1 MINYYCINLLR
12 RKDRW
17 DRMAAL
23 AAERGIALTQ
33 VLAIDA
39 TATDFAAKAA
49 HLKRKGP
56 TGILGDGAV
65 ACTLSHVKAWQAF
78 VDSGQDHAVFLEDDV
93 ELSDDFAA
101 TVAAIIGAQ
110 PGFDLIKLE
119 CSLSAKDGILL
130 GPPVFEM
137 KRRRLRPCY
146 QLSTDAAAYILSREG
161 ARHALSRIGQSDV
174 AVDHFLFYPLDRT
187 GNCGLPFAYVEPSI
201 AIQDRGL
208 QSNIASARYAD
219 SAWSRKL
226 RRLGYEA
233 APAGTMISALLF
245 KGARVIKP
253 PYQA

>member
-1 MINYYCINLLR
+1 MT
-12 RKDRW
+12 
-17 DRMAAL
+17 AL
-23 AAERGIALTQ
+23 AAERGIVLTQ
-33 VLAIDA
+33 VPAIDA
-39 TATDFAAKAA
+39 SADDFLAKAA

-65 ACTLSHVKAWQAF
+65 ACTLSHARAWQAF
-78 VDSGQDHAVFLEDDV
+78 VDSGQDYAVFLQDDV
-93 ELSDDFAA
+93 ELSHDFAA
-101 TVAAIIGAQ
+101 TVAAIIGAE

-119 CSLSAKDGILL
+119 CGLSAKDGILL
-130 GPPVFEM
+130 GRPAFEVNQ
-137 KRRRLRPCY
+137 RRVRPCY

-187 GNCGLPFAYVEPSI
+187 GCCGLPFAYVEPSI

-208 QSNIASARYAD
+208 QSNISSARYAD

-233 APAGTMISALLF
+233 APASAMISALLF
-245 KGARVIKP
+245 KGARITKP
-253 PYQA
+253 PFQA